1 MTDAPVLAVRRCAPN
16 PIEPE
21 HSLCGDA
28 PEAVELGMAPEPFEP
43 AGKRSIT
50 CRRCCEAIRE
60 VKAIRNRLEPQSAW
74 LGDRNHYQTHE
85 HTQSFRRHSR
95 SE

>member
-1 MTDAPVLAVRRCAPN
+1 
-16 PIEPE
+16 
-21 HSLCGDA
+21 
-28 PEAVELGMAPEPFEP
+28 
-43 AGKRSIT
+43 
-50 CRRCCEAIRE
+50 